1 MHSPYPNGC
10 KKQGMTEP
18 KKRYLVSFQA
28 EPFHRYVRHHWTICE
43 AQKPEELVSWGHAP
57 TRELAETA
65 AQKEVQNLTSGATAG
80 GKAPAG
86 ARPVTYRFR

>member
-1 MHSPYPNGC
+1 MNKLKP
-10 KKQGMTEP
+10 Q
-18 KKRYLVSFQA
+18 YLVSFQS

-65 AQKEVQNLTSGATAG
+65 AEKEVEDLTSGATIG
-80 GKAPAG
+80 GRALACAKS
-86 ARPVTYRFR
+86 VTYRFR